1 VKAAVGDIDDMRG
14 QAYMRRAATG
24 QGAVKPARRS
34 KWPAAAAR
42 RSFDT
47 SCGLNHFPRPDR
59 ARRFRRDSRSNAFD
73 IKALKDG

>member
-1 VKAAVGDIDDMRG
+1 MRG

-24 QGAVKPARRS
+24 QGAVKPGRRS
-34 KWPAAAAR
+34 KRAAAVAR

-47 SCGLNHFPRPDR
+47 PRGLNHFPRPNR